1 MKLYSVSYGLKEETE
16 IEKWLKF
23 LHKIKGSYDWHHPI
37 ETVWYK
43 CQWLGI
49 KLIFAPQFYASSRYC
64 SHCGCYHNDNLTLAD
79 REWTCPVCGCHH
91 DRDANAA
98 VNLKFY
104 GQWLAGLVQTDENVA
119 ARLAVGGCSADAC
132 PSVYQKEGVTFVSPR
147 DRRLQFFLADESCR
161 TMKQELNSMNSLT

>member
-1 MKLYSVSYGLKEETE
+1 MAKNHNLASSVLDANFGRIKEFLK
-16 IEKWLKF
+16 
-23 LHKIKGSYDWHHPI
+23 
-37 ETVWYK
+37 YK

-161 TMKQELNSMNSLT
+161 AMKQELCSMNSLT